1 MKKVPKHRLHIPEG
15 GGYKPTS
22 QPHNLKKFKK
32 AMTAEERIL
41 RKRKVTLKD
50 LKELIDEVSEF

>member
-1 MKKVPKHRLHIPEG
+1 MKKVPKHRLHHPEG

-22 QPHNLKKFKK
+22 QPHKLKKYKK

-41 RKRKVTLKD
+41 RKRKITLKD
-50 LKELIDEVSEF
+50 LKELVDENS

>member
-1 MKKVPKHRLHIPEG
+1 MSRVPKHRLHNPEG
-15 GGYKPTS
+15 GGFKATT
-22 QPHNLKKFKK
+22 QPHKLKKHKK

-50 LKELIDEVSEF
+50 LKELVDEIS